1 MVAVTDRRAPGDA
14 RPTRRASFAQERMWF
29 LESLDPG
36 SAIYNQLNAFR
47 IRGPVDVR
55 LLERSLGEVMARHE
69 SLRTNLFVAD
79 GQIYQRVLPPAAPG
93 FQIVDLRS
101 AGPGGSLDNARRL
114 LVDAAGKP
122 STWPPNP
129 LSGRT

>member
-1 MVAVTDRRAPGDA
+1 MAAVTDRRAPGDA
-14 RPTRRASFAQERMWF
+14 PPPRRASFAQERMWF

-47 IRGPVDVR
+47 IRGPIDVR
-55 LLERSLGEVMARHE
+55 PPERSLGAVMARHE

-79 GQIYQRVLPPAAPG
+79 GQIYQRVLPPAAPD
-93 FQIVDLRS
+93 FQLVDLQS

-114 LVDAAGKP
+114 LVEAARKP
-122 STWPPNP
+122 FDLASEP
-129 LSGRT
+129 LSGLT